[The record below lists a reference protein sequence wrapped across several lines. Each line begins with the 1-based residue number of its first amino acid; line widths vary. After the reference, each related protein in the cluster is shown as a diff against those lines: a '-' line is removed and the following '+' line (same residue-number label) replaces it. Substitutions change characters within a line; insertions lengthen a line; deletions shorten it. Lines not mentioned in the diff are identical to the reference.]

1 MPLKHWRVL
10 STLHNPRYAGAFAY
24 GRTRQTKTP
33 NGNVTFETLPRD
45 QWTALIPNSHPGY
58 ITWDQFEAN
67 QKTLTANAQAHSTD
81 RTTGPAREG
90 PALLQGLV
98 VCGQCGRRMTIRYHQ
113 RRGVEIPDYQCM
125 SEAIQTGG
133 RRCLVV
139 PGGGVDEAI
148 SRLVLDTV
156 TPLAL
161 EVALTVQ
168 AELETRADEAD
179 ALRRSHVERTRHR
192 TDLARRRYLAV
203 DPDNRLVA
211 DSLEADWN
219 DALRQLQTAQD
230 DYQRATDA
238 AQATLTD
245 QNKTRIRRLA
255 TDFPALWSNPDTPQR
270 ERKRMIRLLIHD
282 VTLTKTDQ
290 IRLHVRFRG
299 GQTTTLTIPIPPKA
313 WETHQTH
320 PDTLTLL
327 DRLLNDH
334 TDAETADALNQAGH
348 RSGKNKAFT
357 RSIVLHLRRAHQLPN
372 HAERLQTR
380 GLLTLTETADRLS
393 VHPSTIKAWHRAG
406 LLVSHKANDKNER
419 LYEPPTPGD
428 RRLVKHLGSRLDR
441 RQPTEPTQ
449 RGAV

>member
-245 QNKTRIRRLA
+245 QN
-255 TDFPALWSNPDTPQR
+255 
-270 ERKRMIRLLIHD
+270 
-282 VTLTKTDQ
+282 
-290 IRLHVRFRG
+290 
-299 GQTTTLTIPIPPKA
+299 
-313 WETHQTH
+313 
-320 PDTLTLL
+320 
-327 DRLLNDH
+327 
-334 TDAETADALNQAGH
+334 
-348 RSGKNKAFT
+348 
-357 RSIVLHLRRAHQLPN
+357 
-372 HAERLQTR
+372 
-380 GLLTLTETADRLS
+380 
-393 VHPSTIKAWHRAG
+393 
-406 LLVSHKANDKNER
+406 
-419 LYEPPTPGD
+419 
-428 RRLVKHLGSRLDR
+428 
-441 RQPTEPTQ
+441 
-449 RGAV
+449 